1 MTFIQRRI
9 RGRKTMSED
18 SGTITEV
25 TNLEQLL
32 TTLRDA
38 VGALGSQADQIGQMR
53 GMFGDEDGTIQDAVD
68 AGEDAEAGLELAIS
82 YVESLIAAR
91 NFDEETARAAE
102 QGEADH
108 IAERTAEAAGLKAPF
123 PTVLGL
129 LAMRDDVVAA
139 IDDATSSIDGDDGTT
154 DVEIPFD
161 LSNAEAL
168 VVLLEGAAR
177 SVATPIEIAVHIDG
191 GAVQGVTRTAEE
203 TRPASVYVHDH
214 DTEGHT
220 DSDGELAE
228 IRFDNA
234 NDEHDLDECVLAVHT
249 GGKWE
254 TAPTDGPYW
263 TTLRAEADRLELRS

>member
-1 MTFIQRRI
+1 
-9 RGRKTMSED
+9 MSED
-18 SGTITEV
+18 SGTTTEV

-68 AGEDAEAGLELAIS
+68 AGEEAESDLELAIS
-82 YVESLIAAR
+82 YVESLIAKR
-91 NFDEETARAAE
+91 DFDEETVRAAE
-102 QGEADH
+102 QGEADRL
-108 IAERTAEAAGLKAPF
+108 AERTAEAAGLKTPF

-129 LAMRDDVVAA
+129 LAMRDCVVAA
-139 IDDATSSIDGDDGTT
+139 MDDATSSIGADDEDS
-154 DVEIPFD
+154 DVQAALD
-161 LSNAEAL
+161 LSDAKAL

-214 DTEGHT
+214 DTEGHS

-234 NDEHDLDECVLAVHT
+234 KDEHDLDECVLAVHT

-263 TTLRAEADRLELRS
+263 TSLRAEADRLDLRS